1 MRQFV
6 VENEKTDSN
15 NCLIIEGKKFKYL
28 NSVLRVQAGDMIQV
42 RLANGILQPMTV
54 CKIDT
59 SAKKILLQN
68 AGSDESS
75 KPEFSCKIPETEY
88 YLFQFIPKSPKLDL
102 IVRQA
107 CECGVKNIILVD
119 GEFCQK
125 GNVES
130 AKKRCCSSDERF
142 ARIITEA
149 REQSGSPVETNVLG
163 IMSVDEA
170 CSFWKKESEGSGS
183 IGIVMYECT
192 AGTVA
197 VKDAVC
203 GDGIKKV
210 ALVVG
215 AEGGISKAEVEALS
229 SAGFTPVHF
238 ETNILRCETASL
250 YGTAALQVL
259 LSGEKNGSEKN

>member
-15 NCLIIEGKKFKYL
+15 NCLVVEGKKFRYL
-28 NSVLRVQAGDMIQV
+28 NSVLRVQVGDMIQV
-42 RLANGILQPMTV
+42 RLSNGVLQPMTV
-54 CKIDT
+54 CRID
-59 SAKKILLQN
+59 SSSKKIFLQN
-68 AGSDESS
+68 AGNDQSS
-75 KPEFSCKIPETEY
+75 AADFSCSIPETEY
-88 YLFQFIPKSPKLDL
+88 YLFQFIPKAPKLDL

-125 GNVES
+125 GNIES

-149 REQSGSPVETNVLG
+149 REQSGSPVETKVLG
-163 IMSVDEA
+163 VMSVDEA
-170 CSFWKKESEGSGS
+170 CYFWKKESEESS
-183 IGIVMYECT
+183 SLGIVMYECT
-192 AGTVA
+192 QGTVA
-197 VKDAVC
+197 VKNAVTQA
-203 GDGIKKV
+203 DIKKAAV
-210 ALVVG
+210 AVG
-215 AEGGISKAEVEALS
+215 AEGGISKAELESFS
-229 SAGFTPVHF
+229 SAGFVPVHF

-259 LSGEKNGSEKN
+259 LSGGKNGSEKN